1 MIKRLSDRMA
11 TAMGIHL
18 QSSEEEIQVYA
29 YGLEIIFCSLSKI
42 VLFFLISAL
51 LGIFDYAFLVFLAF
65 AIFRT
70 LGGGVHLKTYSRC
83 LLVGLTFLLFLS
95 KLASLWDYSYS
106 LLWIPLI
113 AVSILAIVDI
123 VLWVPAGTEKKTVTD
138 PQDIM
143 GQKRRTGFFLVIWL
157 ICTISLIKMSYPDY
171 AIALILGALGG
182 LFLITPWG
190 YGLFKKLDFYLDK
203 RNQGGGE
210 IL

>member
-1 MIKRLSDRMA
+1 LIKRLSDRMA

-51 LGIFDYAFLVFLAF
+51 LGIFEYALLVFLAF

-70 LGGGVHLKTYSRC
+70 LGGGVHLKTYARC
-83 LLVGLTFLLFLS
+83 LTVGLILLLFLT
-95 KLASLWDYSYS
+95 KLASTWNYVNSFV
-106 LLWIPLI
+106 WIALI
-113 AVSILAIVDI
+113 AVSILAVIAI
-123 VLWVPAGTEKKTVTD
+123 ILWIPAGTEKKTITD

-143 GQKRRTGFFLVIWL
+143 GQKRKTAVFLVIWL
-157 ICTISLIKMSYPDY
+157 VCTVMLIKIGYPGY
-171 AIALILGALGG
+171 ATALILGAFGS
-182 LFLITPWG
+182 LFMISPWG
-190 YGLFKKLDFYLDK
+190 YYLLGKLDFYLDK
-203 RNQGGGE
+203 SKQGGE